1 MTKLLSITIN
11 DLRVTFAEKGIWI
24 NLVVIPVLLILILGV
39 VQGGFETTGGVGQR
53 VDIIDF
59 DESELSAQ
67 MLDQLRAVNP
77 NLVLCPMDND
87 EDDRCRLGDDATM
100 SPERSDERLLAGA
113 TRAILEIP
121 AGFSAHVLSGEPV
134 TVVYRS
140 DEDPTQPSAILQAV
154 QAVTQRIGA
163 ASVASQVGLYVYEDL
178 DFTFSNDG
186 ERGAF
191 RQAVYDRASALW
203 SELPEVVAFQEVIT
217 RDEEGFTSTG
227 GGFRQAVPGMG
238 SMYVMFTV
246 LGGMVI
252 LLQERRHGTLQR
264 LVTMPV
270 RRAQL
275 LGGKVLARFIMGMIQ
290 FGVAFGVGALLGVSF
305 SSIPALLLLMI
316 SFTLCIT
323 GLSILLATMVTRE
336 EQAGVLITFIA
347 LTLAPLGGA
356 WWPLE
361 IVPDFMR
368 TIGHISPVA
377 WVMNGFGELIYYG
390 GGLADVWLS
399 IAVLLAMAAALFSLA
414 VLRFR
419 IE

>member
-39 VQGGFETTGGVGQR
+39 VQGGFEATGGTGQR
-53 VDIIDF
+53 VDVIDY

-67 MLDQLRAVNP
+67 MLAELRAVNP

-87 EDDRCRLGDDATM
+87 EDDRCRLGDDAIL
-100 SPERSDERLLAGA
+100 SPERSDERLRGGA
-113 TRAILEIP
+113 TRALLEIP
-121 AGFSAHVLSGEPV
+121 AGFGEHVLSGEPV
-134 TVVYRS
+134 TIVYRS
-140 DEDPTQPSAILQAV
+140 DEDMTQTSAILQAV
-154 QAVTQRIGA
+154 QAVTQRVGA
-163 ASVASQVGLYVYEDL
+163 ASVASQVGVYVYEDL
-178 DFTFSNDG
+178 DFTFASDD

-203 SELPEVVAFQEVIT
+203 SGLADMVVFEEAINS
-217 RDEEGFTSTG
+217 DDEGFASTG

-246 LGGMVI
+246 LGGVVI
-252 LLQERRHGTLQR
+252 LLQERRNSTLQR

-270 RRAQL
+270 RRAQV
-275 LGGKVLARFIMGMIQ
+275 LGGKVLARFVMGMIQ
-290 FGVAFGVGALLGVSF
+290 FAVAFGMGALLGVSF
-305 SSIPALLLLMI
+305 SSIPALLLLMV

-336 EQAGVLITFIA
+336 EQAGVLITLIA

-368 TIGHISPVA
+368 TIGHLSPVA
-377 WVMNGFGELIYYG
+377 WVMNGFTELIYYG

-399 IAVLLAMAAALFSLA
+399 IVVLLAMAAGLFSLA